1 MRVRGMKKPVGDQE
15 LVVLRW
21 VAEYG
26 PATVGEVAEKFGE
39 PQGLARSTILTVM
52 ERLRTKGH
60 LTRRKV
66 EGVYQYSSSVP
77 LAELLRGV
85 VGDFVQKSLAGSL
98 SPFATWLSQADEVSD
113 EELRQLEEA
122 VARLKSKKEG
132 EE

>member
-1 MRVRGMKKPVGDQE
+1 MKKPVGDQE
-15 LVVLRW
+15 LALLRW
-21 VAEYG
+21 VAEHG
-26 PATVGEVAEKFGE
+26 PVTVGEVAEKFGE
-39 PQGLARSTILTVM
+39 PQGLARSTVLTVM
-52 ERLRTKGH
+52 ERLRGKGH
-60 LTRRKV
+60 LTRHKV
-66 EGVYQYSSSVP
+66 EGVYQYGSSVP

-113 EELRQLEEA
+113 DELRQLEEA

>member
-1 MRVRGMKKPVGDQE
+1 MKKPVGDQE
-15 LVVLRW
+15 LAVLRW
-21 VAEYG
+21 VAEHG

-52 ERLRTKGH
+52 ERLRSKGH
-60 LTRRKV
+60 LTRHKV

-85 VGDFVQKSLAGSL
+85 VGDFVEKSLAGSL
-98 SPFATWLSQADEVSD
+98 SPFATWLSQAEEVSD
-113 EELRQLEEA
+113 DELRQLEEA